1 MIKKSLFSFP
11 FSTGLHGRL
20 RARPV
25 SARGVAPVRRE
36 RVATSG
42 FTLVE
47 LMVTLTLLVILVAI
61 GVPSFRTYTAN
72 SATTDAANLM
82 LGAISQAR
90 HEAVT
95 RGLAVCLC
103 QSDDGSSCGDS
114 TAWESGWILIE
125 RACSSPSEV
134 LGVQPPIGLATI
146 VGESDTTAIDFT
158 SRGYLLDNSV
168 EFTVSAPQGTRT
180 RHVCVSRIG
189 LAQVQEAS
197 CS

>member
-1 MIKKSLFSFP
+1 MIKQLLLTLPSIP
-11 FSTGLHGRL
+11 ARHVRR
-20 RARPV
+20 RARPTIV
-25 SARGVAPVRRE
+25 RGVASNRRA
-36 RVATSG
+36 RNATSG

-47 LMVTLTLLVILVAI
+47 LMVTLTLLVILVSL

-72 SATTDAANLM
+72 SATTDAANIM
-82 LGAISQAR
+82 LGAINQAR

-103 QSDDGSSCGDS
+103 QSDDGLICGDS
-114 TAWESGWILIE
+114 TAWQSGWILIE
-125 RACSSPSEV
+125 RACSSPSEI
-134 LGVQPPIGLATI
+134 LGVQPPIDRATI
-146 VGESDTTAIDFT
+146 VGTAEIDFT
-158 SRGYLLDNSV
+158 SRGYVLGSLVDL
-168 EFTVSAPQGTRT
+168 TVSAPGGTRT

>member
-1 MIKKSLFSFP
+1 MNKQSLFSPP
-11 FSTGLHGRL
+11 FATGRHGRL
-20 RARPV
+20 RARPTIV
-25 SARGVAPVRRE
+25 RGLASDLRARN
-36 RVATSG
+36 ATSG

-47 LMVTLTLLVILVAI
+47 LMVTLTLLVILVSI

-72 SATTDAANLM
+72 SATTDAANIM
-82 LGAISQAR
+82 LGAINQAR

-114 TAWESGWILIE
+114 TAWESGWLLIE
-125 RACSSPSEV
+125 RACSSPSET
-134 LGVQPPIGLATI
+134 LGVQPPIGRATI
-146 VGESDTTAIDFT
+146 VGESDITAIDFT
-158 SRGYLLDNSV
+158 SRGYLLGTSV
-168 EFTVSAPQGTRT
+168 EFTVSAPGGTRT

-189 LAQVQEAS
+189 LAQVQDAS

>member
-1 MIKKSLFSFP
+1 MNMQSLFSPP
-11 FSTGLHGRL
+11 FAAGRHGRL
-20 RARPV
+20 RARPTIV
-25 SARGVAPVRRE
+25 RGVAFNRRA
-36 RVATSG
+36 RNATSG

-47 LMVTLTLLVILVAI
+47 LMVTLILLVILVSL

-72 SATTDAANLM
+72 SATTDAANIM
-82 LGAISQAR
+82 LGAINQAR

-114 TAWESGWILIE
+114 TAWQSGWILIE
-125 RACSSPSEV
+125 RACSSPSEI
-134 LGVQPPIGLATI
+134 LGVQPPIGRATI
-146 VGESDTTAIDFT
+146 VGGTAAIDFT
-158 SRGYLLDNSV
+158 SRGYVLGNLV
-168 EFTVSAPQGTRT
+168 AFTVSAPQGTRT

>member
-1 MIKKSLFSFP
+1 MNKQSLFSPP
-11 FSTGLHGRL
+11 FVAGRHGRL
-20 RARPV
+20 RARPTIV
-25 SARGVAPVRRE
+25 RGVASHRRA
-36 RVATSG
+36 RNATSG

-47 LMVTLTLLVILVAI
+47 LMVTLTLLVILVSL

-72 SATTDAANLM
+72 SATTDAANIM
-82 LGAISQAR
+82 LGAINQAR

-103 QSDDGSSCGDS
+103 QSDDGLSCGDS
-114 TAWESGWILIE
+114 TAWQSGWILIE
-125 RACSSPSEV
+125 RACSSPSEI
-134 LGVQPPIGLATI
+134 LGVQPPIGRATI
-146 VGESDTTAIDFT
+146 VGGTAAIDFT
-158 SRGYLLDNSV
+158 SRGYVLGNLV
-168 EFTVSAPQGTRT
+168 AFTVSAPQGTRT